1 MTIKQAVINVCAA
14 LKPGEMIL
22 GYEMYE
28 RVLAEMKRH
37 GDFRRPLQETV
48 AKDYRNVRE
57 LCNMESTS
65 GISEYTKKGIVE
77 LSAEEKRQGQKALF

>member
-1 MTIKQAVINVCAA
+1 MTIKQAVINVCDS
-14 LKPGEMIL
+14 LRPGQTIL

-28 RVLAEMKRH
+28 MVLAEMRRH

-48 AKDYRNVRE
+48 AKDYRTVRE

-65 GISEYTKKGIVE
+65 GISEYTKKGIIE
-77 LSAEEKRQGQKALF
+77 LSNEEKRQGQKALF